1 MTESIERA
9 APPTGAPP
17 LSAPLAAAGPA
28 VRTERLTVAYRGRPA
43 LSDVD
48 LHIAA
53 GERVALVGPNGAG
66 KSTLLRAIAGLLEPS
81 AGSVELGGTPLASLD
96 RQAIA
101 RRLAVVPQL
110 PTLPFSTT
118 VEEVVA
124 LGRLPHEHPI
134 RGLRPADRAAI
145 AAAIDRVGVGHLLGR
160 DARELSLGERQLVL
174 LAMAVAQAAPILV
187 LDEPTVHLDLRHQ
200 VEVME
205 LLADL
210 NARDGTTIISVLH
223 DIGLAAHFFPRVVV
237 LDKGRLVADGPPRE
251 ALSEARIR
259 EVFGVDPGLVRMPAS
274 DMGSTVV

>member
-1 MTESIERA
+1 MTD
-9 APPTGAPP
+9 
-17 LSAPLAAAGPA
+17 A

-43 LSDVD
+43 LSDAE
-48 LHIAA
+48 LAIGA

-66 KSTLLRAIAGLLEPS
+66 KSTLLRAIAGLVEPA
-81 AGSVELGGTPLASLD
+81 AGTVELAGAPLAGLD
-96 RQAIA
+96 RWAIA

-110 PTLPFSTT
+110 PSLPFATT

-174 LAMAVAQAAPILV
+174 LAMAVAQSAPILV

-205 LLADL
+205 LLVDL
-210 NARDGTTIISVLH
+210 NQRDGTTVIAVLH
-223 DIGLAAHFFPRVVV
+223 DVGLAARFFDRIVV
-237 LDKGRLVADGPPRE
+237 LDRGRIVADGPPAA
-251 ALSEARIR
+251 ALGDQVIR
-259 EVFGVDPGLVRMPAS
+259 DVFGVDPALVRLPA
-274 DMGSTVV
+274 